1 MNTDTPADA
10 PQRAPYVQP
19 ALEPLGTWSALT
31 LQQSFP
37 VAGDYYVDYTY
48 VSQ

>member
-1 MNTDTPADA
+1 MPTDSPADA
-10 PQRAPYVQP
+10 PQRAPYVPP

-37 VAGDYYVDYTY
+37 VTNDTFVHYTPEEL
-48 VSQ
+48 